1 MPDHN
6 SSPSVSLN
14 RHIAPSV
21 IVILFALAMSACVL
35 GIVIWKAVD
44 AKATTL
50 ERGQTA
56 TQNLAHSLIEHA
68 AHTIQAADIS
78 MSGIVEFLKYQ
89 TPVVAERFNGYLANT
104 VEALPQIREMGVIG
118 PDGSWLYSSLPQTPG
133 HNNADRDYF
142 IYHRD
147 TVGPALRI
155 NAPLESRLTG
165 RDTIVLSKRISR
177 QDGSFGGVLVAAI
190 DSDYFNSFYNRLQ
203 LGARGAICLIRSD
216 GIVLIRWPLS
226 NIGADMSKTELFANQ
241 LKLSSVG
248 YYKTTSPFDGD
259 VKYFGYEEASQY
271 PIVVTVA
278 RSENELLAAWRATL
292 RTDALVGG
300 VILSMIVLLAALLSS
315 QFRFRIRT
323 ERALRERETRY
334 RLLADNIADIV
345 ILLDGRGTL
354 LYVSPSVEPVLGLRG
369 NDLVG
374 RSCFDLV
381 HPEDRERVLTA
392 TSRLD
397 APDSTNTV
405 AFRISRADGSIA
417 WIEIN
422 FKLAAERGE
431 QEQVKFVGVLRDVT
445 QRKMMEDELNS
456 LNARLAQLATTDG
469 LTGLANR
476 RTFDGF
482 LHREYSTQATLS
494 VLLFDIDHFKG
505 YNDSYGHQAG
515 DECLRA
521 VARAIAEATSDSPGM
536 SARYGGEEFVI
547 ILPNV
552 AEADAMRVAEA
563 VRLTIRL
570 LGIPNPASSCGY
582 VTISVGVST
591 KTEATLDEAT
601 LVGDADLAL
610 YEAKHLGRNRSFAAS
625 ALKHGFVES
634 GPLQPDAEPGAKVDH
649 NSFERGKTGYPGI

>member
-6 SSPSVSLN
+6 SPPSGSLN

-21 IVILFALAMSACVL
+21 IVILFALVMSACVL
-35 GIVIWKAVD
+35 GVVIWKALD

-50 ERGQTA
+50 ERGQTS

-68 AHTIQAADIS
+68 AHTIQSADIS
-78 MSGIVEFLKYQ
+78 MSGIVEFLKYS
-89 TPVVAERFNGYLANT
+89 TPQPQRFNQYLSNI

-118 PDGSWLYSSLPQTPG
+118 PDGSWLYSSLPETPR

-147 TVGPALRI
+147 TVGPAMRI
-155 NAPLESRLTG
+155 NAPLNSRLTG
-165 RDTIVLSKRISR
+165 RSTIILSKRLS
-177 QDGSFGGVLVAAI
+177 QPDGSFAGVLVAAI
-190 DSDYFNSFYNRLQ
+190 DNDYFSSFYSRFD
-203 LGARGAICLIRSD
+203 LGPGSAICLIRSD
-216 GIVLIRWPLS
+216 GALLIRWPDSGTGTDL
-226 NIGADMSKTELFANQ
+226 SKTELFSSQ
-241 LKLSSVG
+241 LKLSSLG
-248 YYKTTSPFDGD
+248 YYRTISPFDGGA
-259 VKYFGYEEASQY
+259 KYFGYEEAKQY

-278 RSENELLAAWRATL
+278 RSENELLSSWRKAL

-300 VILSMIVLLAALLSS
+300 AILSMIVLLAALLSW
-315 QFRFRIRT
+315 QFRFRIKT

-345 ILLDGRGTL
+345 ILLDRNGVL

-369 NDLVG
+369 PDLVG

-381 HPEDRERVLTA
+381 YIEDRERVLSATA
-392 TSRLD
+392 QLD

-405 AFRISRADGSIA
+405 AFRIARADGSIA

-422 FKLAAERGE
+422 FKLAAEHSS

-445 QRKMMEDELNS
+445 QRKMMEDELTS
-456 LNARLAQLATTDG
+456 LNGRLAQLATTDG

-482 LHREYSTQATLS
+482 LHREYADHPVIS

-515 DECLRA
+515 DECLKA
-521 VARAIAEATSDSPGM
+521 VAKVIADATANTSGM

-547 ILPNV
+547 VLPNV
-552 AEADAMRVAEA
+552 AETEAVKVAEA
-563 VRLTIRL
+563 VRLTVRS
-570 LGIPNPASSCGY
+570 LGIPNSAASRGY

-591 KTEATLDEAT
+591 RTAATLDQAM

-610 YEAKHLGRNRSFAAS
+610 YEAKRLGRNRCFVAS
-625 ALKHGFVES
+625 ALKHAFVES
-634 GPLQPDAEPGAKVDH
+634 GPLQPDAPSRTPIEH
-649 NSFERGKTGYPGI
+649 